1 MTVEPKNGVPT
12 DTCAT
17 LTINVTSTPTATDPG
32 LVTATAAGG
41 TTPYGFRWSDRLTNA
56 ARSLSPGEPA
66 SVTVTDVAGCT
77 KTSPVFIGVP
87 RNPVD
92 LGPVS
97 RVVAFSL
104 GVGEADLD
112 IYDDPTTLYNHEV
125 ESGASLTG
133 TAITVSGIGRVVSKS
148 DRVVITSNTTRV
160 MFAGVGSGKLMCVHV
175 RRSGLDGITKGPWS
189 SWVCTVAR

>member
-133 TAITVSGIGRVVSKS
+133 SAITVSGIGRVVSKS

-160 MFAGVGSGKLMCVHV
+160 MFAGLGPGKLMCVHV